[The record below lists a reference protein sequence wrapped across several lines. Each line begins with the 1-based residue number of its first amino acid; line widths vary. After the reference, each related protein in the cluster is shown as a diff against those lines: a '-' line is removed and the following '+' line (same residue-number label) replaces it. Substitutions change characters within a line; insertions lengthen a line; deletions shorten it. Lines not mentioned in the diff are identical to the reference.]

1 MPTLIITRGLPASGK
16 TTKARAWV
24 AADPAN
30 RARVNRDDLRAMIHD
45 GVWLG
50 HDTEQQ
56 IIAVR
61 DSTISTLLRHGLD
74 VVCDDTN
81 LPQRTARDLAALAGR
96 NGAVLEVWDL
106 TDVPVDECVA
116 RDAARDRTV
125 GESVIRDLHARYL
138 AGKRYPLPIPA
149 APPVETLTSQQYVP
163 TPGAPKAVLV
173 DIDGTVALMSGRSP
187 YDETR
192 VHEDGPNTAV
202 IAAVR
207 AMHAAG
213 YAVVF
218 CSGRTDGSRAAT
230 EKWLHEHVGVPFEAL
245 YMRAAGDQRRDSIVK
260 AELFDRHI
268 RYAFDVVAVF
278 DDRQQVVDAWRALG
292 LTVFQVAPGNF

>member
-1 MPTLIITRGLPASGK
+1 MPTLVITRGLPGSGK

-24 AADPAN
+24 AASPRS
-30 RARVNRDDLRAMIHD
+30 RARVNRDDLRAMLHD

-50 HDTEQQ
+50 HDTETQ
-56 IIAVR
+56 IIGVR
-61 DSTISTLLRHGLD
+61 DSTISGLLRRGLD

-81 LPQRTARDLAALAGR
+81 LPQRTARELAALAAR
-96 NGAVLEVWDL
+96 AGAELEVWDL
-106 TDVPVDECVA
+106 TDVPVEVCVA
-116 RDAARDRTV
+116 RDAARERQV
-125 GESVIRDLHARYL
+125 GEQVIRDLHARYV
-138 AGKRYPLPIPA
+138 AGKRYPLPVPVAPA
-149 APPVETLTSQQYVP
+149 EELGTVAAYAGTA
-163 TPGAPKAVLV
+163 GAPKAVMF

-192 VHEDGPNTAV
+192 VHEDGPNAAV
-202 IAAVR
+202 IEAVR

-218 CSGRTDGSRAAT
+218 CSGRTEASRAAT
-230 EKWLHEHVGVPFEAL
+230 EKWLHEHVRVPFEAL
-245 YMRAAGDQRRDSIVK
+245 YMRAVGDQRRDSIVK

-268 RYAFDVVAVF
+268 RFAFDVLAVF

-292 LTVFQVAPGNF
+292 LTVFQVAPGDF